1 MVGIAVVQAMHK
13 SEREVAVAEAPALRR
28 VIWYKDPGLRKL
40 YGLAVALFFASA
52 TTGYDG
58 SMLNGLQILDVWQD
72 YFNHPTGSLL
82 GLFGS
87 IYSIGSLAGLPFA
100 PYLCDI
106 YGRRIAIMAGCVFL
120 FAGVAIQSAS
130 QNFSMFIAGRFF
142 VGFGNSMCSNSAP
155 LLLTE
160 LCHPQHRGR
169 VTTVYN
175 QLWDIG
181 SIAATWITFGTFTM
195 KNNWAWRIPSIL
207 QAFPTFILFCF
218 IWIIPESPRWLIS
231 KDRHAEALT
240 TLAKYHSNG
249 NEMDLTVQFEYR
261 EIRETLRLEFESKK
275 SSSFLDFLRTK
286 GNRYRLLLVVALGL
300 FSQWSGNGLTS
311 YYFAIVMKSIG
322 VTDKNEQFEINGSKT
337 ILSLIV
343 GLIAAAVVDR
353 FGRRPLFLTA
363 TTGMFVAFVLWTA
376 CSALYDIDGNLA
388 AGKTVIFFIF
398 LHGVFYNIAW
408 SGLLVGYTVE
418 IMPYKLRAKGLMLM
432 NFFVQAALVFNQYIN
447 PIGLSHLQ
455 PRWRFYSIYC
465 GWLLLEVIFVA
476 FMFIETR
483 GVTLEEVAKIFDGED
498 AEVAHVDLDVVEEKV
513 QHVQQLEDVEVTAI
527 PQRVEKV

>member
-1 MVGIAVVQAMHK
+1 MVGIATVHPVHQVK
-13 SEREVAVAEAPALRR
+13 REIAVAEAPELRR
-28 VIWYKDPGLRKL
+28 VIWYKDAGLRKL
-40 YGLAVALFFASA
+40 YALVIALFFASA

-72 YFNHPTGSLL
+72 YFDHPRGSIL

-100 PYLCDI
+100 PYLSDNF
-106 YGRRIAIMAGCVFL
+106 GRRIAIMAGCVFL
-120 FAGVAIQSAS
+120 FIGVAIQSAS

-160 LCHPQHRGR
+160 LAHPQHRGR
-169 VTTVYN
+169 ITTVYN

-181 SIAATWITFGTFTM
+181 SIAATWITFGTFTI
-195 KNNWAWRIPSIL
+195 KNNWSWRIPSIF
-207 QAFPTFILFCF
+207 QAFPTLIVFIA
-218 IWIIPESPRWLIS
+218 IWVIPESPRWLIS

-249 NEMDLTVQFEYR
+249 DETDLTVQFEFR
-261 EIRETLRLEFESKK
+261 EIRETLYLELHAKK
-275 SSSFLDFLRTK
+275 ASTYVDFIRTK
-286 GNRYRLLLVVALGL
+286 GNRYRLLLVIALGL

-311 YYFAIVMKSIG
+311 YYFSLVMNSIG
-322 VTDKNEQFEINGSKT
+322 ITDKQEQFKINGCKT
-337 ILSLIV
+337 IVSLVV
-343 GLIAAAVVDR
+343 GLIAAAVVDKV
-353 FGRRPLFLTA
+353 GRRPLFFSA
-363 TTGMFVAFVLWTA
+363 TLGMFVSFVLWTV
-376 CSALYDIDGNLA
+376 CSALYDLHDNLA

-398 LHGVFYNIAW
+398 LHGAFYNIAW

-447 PIGLSHLQ
+447 PIGLAHLQ

-465 GWLLLEVIFVA
+465 GWLFFELVFVVIFFV
-476 FMFIETR
+476 ETR

-498 AEVAHVDLDVVEEKV
+498 AEVAHIDLQAVQEKV
-513 QHVQQLEDVEVTAI
+513 QQVEISQVEDVKPE
-527 PQRVEKV
+527 QKV